1 MSWQNNLFDILK
13 NDGITIFS
21 YVPDAGHK
29 ILIDR
34 AISDNSISA
43 IPLTSEQEGIGIAA
57 GAYLGGSK
65 AVLLMQSSGVG
76 NCINQLSLIKHG
88 QFPFLTIISMR
99 GEFGEGNPWQYAM
112 GEAVIPSLEAI
123 GVKCLQVYNENDVEE
138 MGYFDAFGT
147 DEVDWADLYSGWV
160 EKKILTEGQDRLVE
174 NTLGLVG
181 EAGEVA
187 EKIKKLIRDNNKYA
201 NEEIMKELGD
211 VVFYATALAN
221 IYGRGLQ
228 EVLELNIQKLDDRQ
242 KRNKLRGSGDNR

>member
-13 NDGITIFS
+13 NNGITIFS

-65 AVLLMQSSGVG
+65 SVLLMQSSGVG

-112 GEAVIPSLEAI
+112 GEAVIPSLESI
-123 GVKCLQVYNENDVEE
+123 GVKCLQIYDENDVIKTIQAALI
-138 MGYFDAFGT
+138 MAF
-147 DEVDWADLYSGWV
+147 
-160 EKKILTEGQDRLVE
+160 K
-174 NTLGLVG
+174 
-181 EAGEVA
+181 A
-187 EKIKKLIRDNNKYA
+187 ERSIA
-201 NEEIMKELGD
+201 
-211 VVFYATALAN
+211 
-221 IYGRGLQ
+221 
-228 EVLELNIQKLDDRQ
+228 VLLSQKL
-242 KRNKLRGSGDNR
+242 LGSKKF

>member
-1 MSWQNNLFDILK
+1 MTWQNNLFDTLK
-13 NDGITIFS
+13 NNGITIFS

-112 GEAVIPSLEAI
+112 GEAVIPSLESI
-123 GVKCLQVYNENDVEE
+123 GVKCLKIYNQDDVIKTIQS
-138 MGYFDAFGT
+138 A
-147 DEVDWADLYSGWV
+147 
-160 EKKILTEGQDRLVE
+160 LTM
-174 NTLGLVG
+174 TFK
-181 EAGEVA
+181 A
-187 EKIKKLIRDNNKYA
+187 ERSIA
-201 NEEIMKELGD
+201 
-211 VVFYATALAN
+211 
-221 IYGRGLQ
+221 
-228 EVLELNIQKLDDRQ
+228 VLLSQKL
-242 KRNKLRGSGDNR
+242 LGSKKF